1 MGSYYT
7 IKIIMIDGY
16 LMALPDKEAKTVAL
30 NQQGF
35 PVVPQSDNGREF
47 VAKVIEELTLL

>member
-1 MGSYYT
+1 
-7 IKIIMIDGY
+7 
-16 LMALPDKEAKTVAL
+16 MALLDKEAKTVAL

-47 VAKVIEELTLL
+47 VTKVIKELTLL